1 MSDLNDTI
9 DRLLDNWELH
19 NKLAEQTRQ
28 ADMERE
34 RLVRTAF
41 EQGADYSRLM
51 ISTGLTRTTLW
62 RMRKRFDSEPVDAGW
77 DIASDRETRVNTPS
91 EFVEDTIRDLLGERF
106 DSLADDSDGGD
117 VAVEW
122 WDDPHLNA
130 AQRALRDD
138 VARLALRAQ
147 TTKSDTVVDPALGVR
162 MTRSGKVD

>member
-41 EQGADYSRLM
+41 EQGADYSRLT

-62 RMRKRFDSEPVDAGW
+62 RMRKRFDS
-77 DIASDRETRVNTPS
+77 
-91 EFVEDTIRDLLGERF
+91 
-106 DSLADDSDGGD
+106 LADDSDDGD

-122 WDDPHLNA
+122 WDDPHLNI
-130 AQRALRDD
+130 
-138 VARLALRAQ
+138 
-147 TTKSDTVVDPALGVR
+147 
-162 MTRSGKVD
+162 